1 VSPAAQQRIVILD
14 SFAIDQGEPDDFW
27 GELSALGGL
36 AIYPQTEEQEILSR
50 DWAGAFAVLTNK
62 VPFSAREIG
71 AIRTLRYIG
80 VTATGTNI
88 IDLEA
93 ARAAGIAVT
102 NVPGYATESVAA
114 LAFAHILHFAYDVAG
129 HNAAVKVGVW
139 AASTDFCF
147 FRQPIIELC
156 GKTLAIIGAGAIGGA
171 VARIAEGFGMR
182 VVKAA
187 VPGAPAR
194 LGQARV
200 PLAEALPVADF
211 VSLHCPLTEAT
222 RGLVGTHFLAAMK
235 PGAILVNTSRGGLV
249 DEAALI
255 AALASGRLGGAGLDV
270 LSVEPPP
277 PDHPLTDPRAPWAGR
292 VVVTPHIGW
301 GTIDARRRL
310 VTEATR
316 NLAAF
321 LKGEAR
327 NRIV

>member
-1 VSPAAQQRIVILD
+1 VSPAGSRIVILD
-14 SFAIDQGEPDDFW
+14 SFAIDQGEPDAFW
-27 GELSALGGL
+27 GKLAAIGPL

-50 DWAGAFAVLTNK
+50 DWAGAFAVLVNK
-62 VPFSAREIG
+62 VPLGAREIG
-71 AIRTLRYIG
+71 AIRGLRYIG

-88 IDLEA
+88 IDLPA

-102 NVPGYATESVAA
+102 NVPGYANEAVAELVFA
-114 LAFAHILHFAYDVAG
+114 LILHFSHDVAG

-147 FRQPIIELC
+147 FRQPLIELW
-156 GKTLAIIGAGAIGGA
+156 GKTLVLVGAGGIGGA
-171 VARIAEGFGMR
+171 VARIAEGFGMT
-182 VVKAA
+182 VVRAA
-187 VPGAPAR
+187 VPGAPPRAGEPR
-194 LGQARV
+194 T
-200 PLAEALPVADF
+200 PLFEALQRADF

-222 RGLVGTHFLAAMK
+222 RGLVGAAFLRALK
-235 PGAILVNTSRGGLV
+235 PGAILINTGRGGLV
-249 DEAALI
+249 DEPALI
-255 AALASGRLGGAGLDV
+255 DALAGGHLGGAALDV

-277 PDHPLTDPRAPWAGR
+277 PHHPLTDPHAPWAGR

-301 GTIDARRRL
+301 GTLEARRRL
-310 VTEATR
+310 VAEATE